1 MRIMIDARFWGTKT
15 GISAYTENLVKNLEI
30 IDRKNKYIILLEEKY
45 FDQYIPKMVNFK
57 KIKISAPHYSVAEQ
71 VRLPGLIKKVK
82 PDLVHFTNFNHP
94 IAYRGNCIFTI
105 QDLILSLYPP
115 NVGSIKK
122 ELYKLII
129 NSAVQKAKEII
140 VPTESTRRDLINTLK
155 VKENKIKIIPDGF
168 TAPVIIKDKKKD
180 YLKNK
185 YGISDKYFFYIGR
198 FAPHKNINGLIDAF
212 YLFKLK
218 YGAKY
223 QLVLAGKKDK
233 DYSSLIKRVKKLKLE
248 KDIIFSGFIDDS
260 DLGIVYQKALILLLP
275 SFYEGFGLPVLEAM
289 SVGTPVL
296 TSNISSLPEIAGDAA
311 LFVDPEDKKAMAEG
325 INKILSNNKF
335 TKSLVQKGYE
345 QAKKFSWR
353 KMAKE
358 TLKVYN
364 SLK

>member
-1 MRIMIDARFWGTKT
+1 MRILIDARFWGTKT

-30 IDRKNKYIILLEEKY
+30 IDRKNDYIILLEEKY
-45 FDQYIPKMVNFK
+45 FNQYGPKIASFR

-71 VRLPGLIKKVK
+71 INLPRLINKIK

-94 IAYRGNCIFTI
+94 IIYRGNCIFTI

-115 NVGSIKK
+115 KVSSIKK
-122 ELYKLII
+122 ELYKLTIT
-129 NSAVQKAKEII
+129 SAARKAKEIT
-140 VPTESTRRDLINTLK
+140 VPTESTYRDLINILK
-155 VKENKIKIIPDGF
+155 VKKNKIKVIPDGF
-168 TAPVIIKDKKKD
+168 TIPAIIKGKKRD

-185 YGISDKYFFYIGR
+185 YGISDEYFLYIGR
-198 FAPHKNINGLIDAF
+198 FAPHKNIKGLIDAF

-218 YGAKY
+218 YGTKY

-233 DYSSLIKRVKKLKLE
+233 DYFSLTKRVKKLKLE
-248 KDIIFSGFIDDS
+248 KDVIFPGFIDDS
-260 DLGIVYQKALILLLP
+260 DLGIVYQKASILLLP

-296 TSNISSLPEIAGDAA
+296 TSNISSLPEIAGNAA

-335 TKSLVQKGYE
+335 TKSLVQKGYG

-358 TLKVYN
+358 TLKVYD